1 MKNVNG
7 GSPLLTPDDHALW
20 VDTTYNLHNQIHRED
35 MDGNQPRRT
44 NKLEAELIAETLEQ
58 IERQS
63 AAQGYPGQTSAKSA
77 WCLSML
83 INAEKFALLFAAAH
97 RVPMVDLNV
106 SMLKSI
112 P

>member
-1 MKNVNG
+1 
-7 GSPLLTPDDHALW
+7 

-63 AAQGYPGQTSAKSA
+63 AAQGYSRQTNAKSA
-77 WCLSML
+77 WCLSMPT
-83 INAEKFALLFAAAH
+83 NAEKFAPRPPPQAK
-97 RVPMVDLNV
+97 RV
-106 SMLKSI
+106 KRAI
-112 P
+112 